1 MSNNQDP
8 EDNNKSKELDYR
20 SAGVDIEAGNSL
32 VSEIANITKGT
43 SRPEVLSSL
52 GGFGA
57 LCEIPKNYKHPVLV
71 SATDGVGTK
80 LKLATTLKKH
90 NTIGI
95 DLVAMC
101 VNDLIVCGAE
111 PLFFLDYYASG
122 KLDID
127 VAKSVVEGI
136 GEGCIMAGCALIGGE
151 TAEMPGMYSEGD
163 YDLAGFAVGIVEKD
177 SIIDQSRVSSNDV
190 LIGIHSSGPHSNG
203 YSLIRKILEINKTDL
218 SESFDGT
225 TLGEKLLCPTR
236 IYVDLIKR
244 ISDKIQINAIAHIT
258 GGGLIENLPRVIPN
272 HLKANIE
279 LASWKQP
286 PIFSWLQEK
295 GNINSYEMHKTFN
308 CGVGMVISVGQNDA
322 EKAIDILNEKQVNA
336 SLIGYLSERS
346 TAEAIQ
352 LIK

>member
-8 EDNNKSKELDYR
+8 KDNNKSDELDYR

-32 VSEIANITKGT
+32 VSEIAKITKGT

-177 SIIDQSRVSSNDV
+177 LIIDQSRVSSNDV

-218 SESFDGT
+218 SQSFDGT

-279 LASWKQP
+279 LASWEQP

-295 GNINSYEMHKTFN
+295 GNINSIEMHKTFN
-308 CGVGMVISVGQNDA
+308 CGIGMVISVHQNDA
-322 EKAIDILNEKQVNA
+322 EKAIDILNEKQANA

>member
-32 VSEIANITKGT
+32 VSEIAKITKGT
-43 SRPEVLSSL
+43 SRPEVLSCL

-136 GEGCIMAGCALIGGE
+136 GQGCIMAGCALIGGE
-151 TAEMPGMYSEGD
+151 TAEMPGMYSVGD

-177 SIIDQSRVSSNDV
+177 LIIDQSRVSSNDV

-279 LASWKQP
+279 LASWEQP

-295 GNINSYEMHKTFN
+295 GNINSIEMHKTFN
-308 CGVGMVISVGQNDA
+308 CGIGMVISVRQNDA
-322 EKAIDILNEKQVNA
+322 EKAIDILNEKQANA
-336 SLIGYLSERS
+336 SLIGYLLERS

-352 LIK
+352 LIE